1 MIFGFQTRIVEN
13 TKNNR
18 FLFIRGKNEYY
29 QISSNKQ
36 EAQIKLLQNNILN
49 ALTAGMILRLFFNL
63 EYYLC
68 IIAALIIYSVY
79 LFLFNTKL
87 LPSFD
92 QAAAK
97 NIKIKKKPTSNSTAP
112 LVQGIGFII
121 IAAGLV
127 YCVLTNQAGDPSM
140 KIMVYAVI
148 VIAVFLGTKQ
158 VLNSLAN
165 GRL

>member
-29 QISSNKQ
+29 QISSSKQ

-97 NIKIKKKPTSNSTAP
+97 NIKIKKKPHQILLHP
-112 LVQGIGFII
+112 LYRVSD
-121 IAAGLV
+121 L
-127 YCVLTNQAGDPSM
+127 L
-140 KIMVYAVI
+140 
-148 VIAVFLGTKQ
+148 
-158 VLNSLAN
+158 
-165 GRL
+165 

>member
-29 QISSNKQ
+29 QISSSKQ

-92 QAAAK
+92 QAASK
-97 NIKIKKKPTSNSTAP
+97 NIKIKEKPASNSTAP